1 MSDSDQVL
9 TSSSDKI
16 LTDYERHNV
25 SMMRLIKSLLAS
37 STMPHVALI
46 VMLSSVLYIIAGFSS
61 LTVFSSIAFTSLSLA
76 YAITALLSGNATVS
90 RWITL
95 DNDSE
100 RGNHGLVLDKLMKFR
115 VCLFPIISA
124 VIIFF
129 LVLILTGENGIISDF
144 DQLFPTALGMLFV
157 AWSIV
162 QGNSFSKWAS
172 SNSARNFQT
181 AKQPSNH
188 NLSILVTMVV
198 IGIFCL
204 IISTLFYQFD
214 NISQPLSDSVLAS
227 IPFSITT
234 LALISV
240 SLGYSWKLKK
250 LASMKASL
258 QHFSARWTFMCHLF
272 IAWHLMTIWRQNF
285 LDPSTVQV
293 FVEEIILMILTVFF
307 AIWSMTAKGY
317 KSSFRLIT
325 EENALTW
332 GLAFGYAYAGSV
344 AMLTSFFDNI
354 KIVMLIGH
362 SVVVLTVVLLHKR
375 VLNNVIVTDDYDV
388 DISRITAVDEKTNH
402 YNKHSDRANDVN
414 SKASSDDEETG
425 WQEDTDVDW
434 EKVPTEPQ
442 IDGVDWDETIDL
454 D

>member
-1 MSDSDQVL
+1 MSDSKLVL

-16 LTDYERHNV
+16 LTDYEQHNV
-25 SMMRLIKSLLAS
+25 SMMRLVKSLLAS
-37 STMPHVALI
+37 STMPHIALI
-46 VMLSSVLYIIAGFSS
+46 VMLSSLLYVMAGFSS
-61 LTVFSSIAFTSLSLA
+61 LTVFSSIAFTSLSVA
-76 YAITALLSGNATVS
+76 YAITALLSGNATVN
-90 RWITL
+90 RWIAL
-95 DNDSE
+95 DDESE
-100 RGNHGLVLDKLMKFR
+100 RGNHGFVRYNLLKFR
-115 VCLFPIISA
+115 VCSFPIISA

-129 LVLILTGENGIISDF
+129 LVLVLTGENGIISDF

-157 AWSIV
+157 AWSVV
-162 QGNSFSKWAS
+162 QGSSFTKWAS
-172 SNSARNFQT
+172 SNSARNFQM
-181 AKQPSNH
+181 AKQQSNYS
-188 NLSILVTMVV
+188 LSILVTMAV
-198 IGIFCL
+198 IGVLSL

-214 NISQPLSDSVLAS
+214 NFTQPLSDSVLAS

-240 SLGYSWKLKK
+240 SLSYSWKLKK

-258 QHFSARWTFMCHLF
+258 QHFSARWTFICHLF

-293 FVEEIILMILTVFF
+293 FVEEIVLMIFTVFF

-375 VLNNVIVTDDYDV
+375 VLHKVIVTDDYDV
-388 DISRITAVDEKTNH
+388 DISRITAGDEKTNPDNEH
-402 YNKHSDRANDVN
+402 NDDSNEVN
-414 SKASSDDEETG
+414 SKISFEAQETG

-434 EKVPTEPQ
+434 KKVSSGPQ

>member
-1 MSDSDQVL
+1 MSDNNLVL

-16 LTDYERHNV
+16 LTDYERNNI
-25 SMMRLIKSLLAS
+25 SMMRLVKSLLAS

-46 VMLSSVLYIIAGFSS
+46 VMLSSVLYVITGFSS
-61 LTVFSSIAFTSLSLA
+61 LTVFSSIAFTSLSVA
-76 YAITALLSGNATVS
+76 YAITALLSGNAIVN

-95 DNDSE
+95 SNDSE
-100 RGNHGLVLDKLMKFR
+100 RGNQGLIKYNLLKFR
-115 VCLFPIISA
+115 VCLFPLFCA
-124 VIIFF
+124 AIIFF
-129 LVLILTGENGIISDF
+129 LVIMLTGENGIISDF

-162 QGNSFSKWAS
+162 QGSSFTKWAS

-188 NLSILVTMVV
+188 NLSILVTMAV

-204 IISTLFYQFD
+204 IISTLFYQVD
-214 NISQPLSDSVLAS
+214 NFTQPLSDSMLAS

-272 IAWHLMTIWRQNF
+272 IAWHFMTIWRQNF
-285 LDPSTVQV
+285 LDPSTAQV
-293 FVEEIILMILTVFF
+293 FVEEIVLMIFTVFF

-317 KSSFRLIT
+317 KSNLTLIT

-362 SVVVLTVVLLHKR
+362 SVVILTVVLLHKR
-375 VLNNVIVTDDYDV
+375 VLNNVIATDDYGV
-388 DISRITAVDEKTNH
+388 DISRITADDEKTDSD
-402 YNKHSDRANDVN
+402 NKHSNDATEV
-414 SKASSDDEETG
+414 SLKTSSDDQETV

-434 EKVPTEPQ
+434 QKPPLEPQ
-442 IDGVDWDETIDL
+442 IDDVDWDEAIDL